1 MPSINNV
8 FLAGY
13 CDGDPRVMG
22 ESGNIV
28 SFRLRMHEQ
37 GRKRGGEVFVKTEY
51 VTVKAFGE
59 AADFIGMN
67 VSDGTGVLVQGKIRT
82 ERWGGPEARKKETLV
97 VADRIQC
104 TGSSEEQE
112 LQEMG
117 VRPGTVDG
125 EAQGS
130 GEATPPGDQD
140 HGSGGHQGPEHSEE
154 QGAVRDPQQDQVA
167 SQVGEGSEAAE
178 TVAAGVQLPEAGTPE
193 FEMLKGIQ
201 PVPW

>member
-22 ESGNIV
+22 DSGNIV

-59 AADFIGMN
+59 AADYIGMN
-67 VSDGTGVLVQGKIRT
+67 VNDGTGVLVQGRIRT

-104 TGSSEEQE
+104 TGSSEEEE
-112 LQEMG
+112 LLEMG
-117 VRPGTVDG
+117 FRPSTVEG

-130 GEATPPGDQD
+130 GEASPPGDLD
-140 HGSGGHQGPEHSEE
+140 HASGGHRGADHSEE
-154 QGAVRDPQQDQVA
+154 HGAVRDPQQDEVA
-167 SQVGEGSEAAE
+167 SQLGEGAAE
-178 TVAAGVQLPEAGTPE
+178 PVAAGVQLPEAGTPE
-193 FEMLKGIQ
+193 FERLKGIQ
-201 PVPW
+201 GVPW